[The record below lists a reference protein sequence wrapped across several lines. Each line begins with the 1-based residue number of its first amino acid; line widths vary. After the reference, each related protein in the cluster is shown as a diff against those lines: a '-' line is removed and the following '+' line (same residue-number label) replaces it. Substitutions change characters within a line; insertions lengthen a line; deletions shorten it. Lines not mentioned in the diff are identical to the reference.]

1 MSDFQERPAEG
12 TSEYH
17 LYMLKKLAA
26 WLQRNPKQTKL
37 VDDELAAVRWAIGL
51 IEGK

>member
-1 MSDFQERPAEG
+1 MSNFQERPAEG

-17 LYMLKKLAA
+17 LYMLKYLAN
-26 WLQRNPKQTKL
+26 WLQRNPKGTKV